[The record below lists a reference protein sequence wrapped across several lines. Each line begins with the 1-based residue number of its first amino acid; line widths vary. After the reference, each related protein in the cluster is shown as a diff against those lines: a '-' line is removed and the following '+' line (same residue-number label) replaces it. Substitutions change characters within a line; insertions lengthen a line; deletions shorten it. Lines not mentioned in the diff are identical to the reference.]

1 MGGRQQQPTKDELWV
16 IDRREMMMVMRRGRD
31 RKAEQMD
38 DTELPL

>member
-1 MGGRQQQPTKDELWV
+1 MGGRQQQPTQDELWV
-16 IDRREMMMVMRRGRD
+16 IDRREMMVMRRGRD